1 MDRAERLRLGRSGIL
16 AILSTLVSALI
27 LVIAAPTALE
37 PWYEVTTS
45 SSYFAGPIVGLPIF
59 PAMLVLTGVVLL
71 LVNARYPRTSAA
83 VLGVGLAVLV
93 TTVLGVARIPPMAG
107 AGGLHFTDYGWP
119 IGWLGT
125 VVFFVVR
132 PEGAIALSFF
142 EDVVIFAVVF
152 SLVILVL
159 MKRQSAKETPA
170 AEPRVGAGAVA
181 CVQDCPGRDSG
192 LQVRA

>member
-1 MDRAERLRLGRSGIL
+1 M
-16 AILSTLVSALI
+16 
-27 LVIAAPTALE
+27 
-37 PWYEVTTS
+37 
-45 SSYFAGPIVGLPIF
+45 
-59 PAMLVLTGVVLL
+59 
-71 LVNARYPRTSAA
+71 
-83 VLGVGLAVLV
+83 
-93 TTVLGVARIPPMAG
+93 
-107 AGGLHFTDYGWP
+107 HFTDYGWP